1 MTKQYILKAY
11 VDTREQSFVKKTI
24 AFFNTKNI
32 EVEAKSLGDFGDVA
46 LLLTN
51 KEYLNIERKSYTDF
65 VTSYISNHLQDQCIR
80 MNNSSNHPCIIVHGS
95 LKDLKS
101 AARKYPALKKI
112 KQSSIDKMVRNI
124 EMIYR
129 VPIFFVEKE
138 AHYFLEIMNLAETIC
153 EKSGNVIQK
162 KPNVNIKNRPDVQ
175 IVMGVNRIG
184 EKMALTLLKEFKTP
198 EKVFNA
204 SREDLLKING
214 VGDATISDLKAW
226 RRVYY
231 NGL

>member
-1 MTKQYILKAY
+1 MAKQYILKAY

-24 AFFNTKNI
+24 AFFKTKNI
-32 EVEAKSLGDFGDVA
+32 EVESKTLGDFGDVA

-51 KEYLNIERKSYTDF
+51 KEYLNIERKSFTDF

-80 MNNSSNHPCIIVHGS
+80 MNNVSEHPCIIVYGS
-95 LKDLKS
+95 INDLKS
-101 AARKYPALKKI
+101 VARKYPALKKI

-129 VPIFFVEKE
+129 VPVFFVDKE

-162 KPNVNIKNRPDVQ
+162 KPSVNIKNRPDVQ
-175 IVMGVNRIG
+175 IVMGANRIG